1 MRAVSQAKEGDSR
14 NPAVALV
21 QMTCTLEDKAANLDK
36 AVAFLERSSGR
47 ADLVCFPELFS
58 TGYHLDLIDG
68 HFYELAEPI
77 PGPTTELVGRKAQER
92 GLSVLGTIVERD
104 GADDGVLYDTTFLLN
119 AEGRLVGKYRKSH
132 LYPPERRYFRA
143 GNRLPVFDLDG
154 IAVGVA
160 ICFEHAFPQIF
171 TTLAL
176 QGAQVIFIPSAVPV
190 GYEYLLNL
198 RTRARAQD
206 NQIFTVAVNRVG
218 REGDVSYC
226 GLSQVVSPRGE
237 VIARASSAD
246 EELLIT
252 ELDFALISRER
263 DQEPVLKNLRPGLYQ
278 PMIGREGA

>member
-1 MRAVSQAKEGDSR
+1 MRAESQANERGGR
-14 NPAVALV
+14 NPTVALV
-21 QMTCTLEDKAANLDK
+21 QMTCALKKKAANLDK
-36 AVAFLERSSGR
+36 AVRFLEQSSGR
-47 ADLVCFPELFS
+47 ADVVCFPELFS

-77 PGPTTELVGRKAQER
+77 PGPTTELMGRKAQKH

-132 LYPPERRYFRA
+132 LYPPERRYFR
-143 GNRLPVFDLDG
+143 GGDRLPVFDLDG
-154 IAVGVA
+154 VTVGVA

-176 QGAQVIFIPSAVPV
+176 QGAQIVFIPSAVPV

-246 EELLIT
+246 EELLVT

-263 DQEPVLKNLRPGLYQ
+263 DQEPVLKNLRPRLYQ
-278 PMIGREGA
+278 PMIGREEA